1 MACGTAALKALQE
14 HLGTKHRVLVQADI
28 KL

>member
-1 MACGTAALKALQE
+1 MKAALKALQE
-14 HLGTKHRVLVQADI
+14 HFGSKHRVLVQADI